1 MSPLGWGDGWK
12 VALKQVFVMF
22 YLAGVFSSPICS
34 PSYTLE
40 VLSLSLTG
48 ELGDLL

>member
-12 VALKQVFVMF
+12 VALKQVFAMF

-34 PSYTLE
+34 PSNTLE

-48 ELGDLL
+48 ELADLL